1 MVGIF
6 DPQLVVQS
14 WFDDTLKGW
23 FDNDLVAP
31 DSGITRA
38 LTGVA
43 AAGSAGSLAGAIV
56 YPLTGTAATGAV
68 GTLTQNGSFVL
79 AGVQAA
85 GQVGNLTVAGNV
97 TFALTGVQAL
107 GQVGNLSIPLQ
118 SVGGGGGGGGF
129 YEWPYERARRKKREE
144 EERAIALA
152 RLLAA
157 QKALLADSPAP
168 VPPRPRKTITL
179 FDLKPAQHANVLA
192 NAAAAQNAVDDIK
205 ASAVRRARQRRA
217 RNELMLLY

>member
-31 DSGITRA
+31 DGGTTRA

-43 AAGSAGSLAGAIV
+43 ATGAAGNLAGAIV

-68 GTLTQNGSFVL
+68 GTLTQTVSY
-79 AGVQAA
+79 AISGVQAA
-85 GQVGNLTVAGNV
+85 GQVGSLTVAGNV
-97 TFALTGVQAL
+97 TFALTGVQAI
-107 GQVGNLSIPLQ
+107 GQVGNLSIPIQ
-118 SVGGGGGGGGF
+118 PVGGGGGGGF

-152 RLLAA
+152 RLLAV
-157 QKALLADSPAP
+157 QKALRADSPAP
-168 VPPRPRKTITL
+168 VPARPRKTITL

-192 NAAAAQNAVDDIK
+192 NAAAAQNAV
-205 ASAVRRARQRRA
+205 AVLCGQQ
-217 RNELMLLY
+217 MP